1 MTQKN
6 TKKRTF
12 EKYKHR
18 NFAVAFSVFIFDRN
32 QYFSL
37 NNSKYGDS
45 KVCCKRKEK
54 KNSIKKLINIRRL
67 KYKNLQ
73 KMNKQKNT
81 NTKNYNNKTFSTK
94 TSINALYTGNAI
106 YKCV

>member
-1 MTQKN
+1 MTQKH
-6 TKKRTF
+6 KKRTF

-32 QYFSL
+32 QYISL

-54 KNSIKKLINIRRL
+54 TLVKKIRKLINIRRL
-67 KYKNLQ
+67 KYK
-73 KMNKQKNT
+73 K
-81 NTKNYNNKTFSTK
+81 
-94 TSINALYTGNAI
+94 I
-106 YKCV
+106 YKK